1 MNATLIS
8 KALEIA
14 LDAHRG
20 QVRKSTSI
28 PYISHPLA
36 VASIAMEYGANQDQ
50 VIAALLHDAIEDGGE
65 SYRNIIRNN
74 FGEHVLSLV
83 EACTDGT
90 PDATGQ
96 KAPWTE
102 RKTRY
107 LNHLE
112 DASDDVLL
120 VSGSDKLHNA
130 RAILRD
136 LKVLGVSV
144 FNRFS
149 TSQEQTIW
157 YYESLSDIFTKRQ
170 QPFAVEIAETIS
182 EIKRLSNT
190 QMSS

>member
-1 MNATLIS
+1 MNATLLS

-14 LDAHRG
+14 LDAHKG

-65 SYRNIIRNN
+65 SYRDIIRNN
-74 FGEHVLSLV
+74 FGEYVLSLV

-107 LNHLE
+107 LNHLQE
-112 DASDDVLL
+112 VSDDVLL

-136 LKVLGVSV
+136 LKVLGISV

-149 TSQEQTIW
+149 TSKEQTIW
-157 YYESLSDIFTKRQ
+157 YYQSLSDIFTKRQ
-170 QPFAVEIAETIS
+170 QPFAVEIAETVN
-182 EIKRLSNT
+182 EIRRLSNT
-190 QMSS
+190 HMSS